1 MKKDINKELFEMIF
15 NVYKMMKKNYS
26 LFKETNL
33 SMVQFHGL
41 AYLFENP
48 GCSLKEL
55 AERFSITNPSA
66 NDLVEKLVNL
76 KLVKREDDKKDRRII
91 HLYLTDKGKNLIKK
105 IMKEKNNCF
114 SILIKKLSFEEKKQL
129 LTILKKLL
137 VK

>member
-1 MKKDINKELFEMIF
+1 MKKDINKELFETIF

-41 AYLFENP
+41 AYVFENP

-76 KLVKREDDKKDRRII
+76 KLVKREDDKKDRRLI
-91 HLYLTDKGKNLIKK
+91 HLNLTNKGKK
-105 IMKEKNNCF
+105 IMNKILKEKNNCF
-114 SILIKKLSFEEKKQL
+114 SMLIKKLSLEEKKQL
-129 LTILKKLL
+129 LTILKKIIS
-137 VK
+137 